1 MPSEQ
6 NYSLATL
13 IHETF
18 PTRRGREARRAIT
31 NSSQECRRQL
41 REEYVTHH
49 TPTSYGARPLLRTL
63 MKLEDSRKA
72 STEPT
77 RENCSRTIAHL
88 HSTGRNTSTQARS
101 VASRRN

>member
-6 NYSLATL
+6 DSSLATL

-18 PTRRGREARRAIT
+18 PTQRGREARRAIT
-31 NSSQECRRQL
+31 NSSQDCMRPL

-49 TPTSYGARPLLRTL
+49 TPTSYGARLLLRIL
-63 MKLEDSRKA
+63 RKLEGSRKA

-77 RENCSRTIAHL
+77 RENYSRTIVHL
-88 HSTGRNTSTQARS
+88 HSTGRNTSILATS

>member
-6 NYSLATL
+6 NSSLATL
-13 IHETF
+13 THATF
-18 PTRRGREARRAIT
+18 PTQRGREPRRAIT
-31 NSSQECRRQL
+31 NSSQDCRGQL
-41 REEYVTHH
+41 REDYATHH

-63 MKLEDSRKA
+63 RKLEDSRKA

-77 RENCSRTIAHL
+77 QENCSRTIVHL
-88 HSTGRNTSTQARS
+88 HSTGRNISILARS